1 MIAWIK
7 RYRIWIAAGIG
18 LLLFI
23 VGLVSGWKWAQALGV
38 VGAGAAG
45 ATGLGNTITQPDPM
59 IDGARKTV
67 GDTLE
72 AKRKRQEEAARIRKE
87 MER

>member
-7 RYRIWIAAGIG
+7 RYRLWILAGIG
-18 LLLFI
+18 LLLFV
-23 VGLVSGWKWAQALGV
+23 VGLVCGWKWAQALGV

-45 ATGLGNTITQPDPM
+45 ATGLGHTVAPDPM

-72 AKRKRQEEAARIRKE
+72 AKKRRQEEAARIRKE